1 MRPRIAIVSAYFDW
15 FSGYQEV
22 ALARALSEIADVT
35 VFTSDIVNP
44 IFSKAHRERVGTDGR
59 YTELDEDVDGI
70 TVSRFRGWEIRSM
83 VLAVGLRRAV
93 RGAGFDL
100 VIQVMPGFLLPAV
113 ASTVA
118 LDCPR
123 VVLYGDNS
131 AMYARLPPLL
141 ARVKFGVFAVT
152 KGLLYRY
159 VNRRAAAVYGYTPET
174 IDRLE
179 GFAAGRETRVM
190 PLVYDPEVFYV
201 DPEERAEMRAALGL
215 SETDA
220 LVIGVGKIN
229 RQKRF
234 DLLVKAFEDLA
245 RTDPTIHLAILGLS
259 RETASEDLRT
269 LVEASRFRD
278 RITLLDFA
286 DSHQLRRLFNA
297 ADVGV
302 WPRMPAVTIQQ
313 AMGTGLPVVLP
324 HNAIVSHLI
333 SNDQVGRYF
342 SEDGDHYLDMAS
354 KIESLLATRGGT
366 RDESVTQ
373 SSWLSAREVASTLIS
388 THT

>member
-1 MRPRIAIVSAYFDW
+1 MSAYFDW

-22 ALARALSEIADVT
+22 ALARALSKAADVT

-44 IFSKAHRERVGTDGR
+44 IFSEAHRERVGAAGR
-59 YTELDEDVDGI
+59 YTELDEVVDGI
-70 TVSRFRGWEIRSM
+70 TVRRFRGREIRSM
-83 VLAVGLRRAV
+83 VLATGLRTAV
-93 RGAGFDL
+93 RGARFDL

-113 ASTVA
+113 VSTVA
-118 LDCPR
+118 LGCPR

-131 AMYARLPPLL
+131 AMYARLSPLL
-141 ARVKFGVFAVT
+141 ARVKFGIFAVT
-152 KGLLYRY
+152 KGLLYRF
-159 VNRRAAAVYGYTPET
+159 VNSRAEAIYGYTPET

-179 GFAAGRETRVM
+179 AFAAGREARVM
-190 PLVYDPEVFYV
+190 PLVYDPDVFYV
-201 DPEERAEMRAALGL
+201 DPGEREEMRAGLGL

-234 DLLVKAFEDLA
+234 DLLVRAFENLA
-245 RTDPTIHLAILGLS
+245 CTDPTIHLAILGLS
-259 RETASEDLRT
+259 NETASEELRT
-269 LVEASRFRD
+269 LVEASPFRD

-342 SEDGDHYLDMAS
+342 SENGDKYQEMAS
-354 KIESLLATRGGT
+354 EIGSLLSSSGRTR
-366 RDESVTQ
+366 EELVTK